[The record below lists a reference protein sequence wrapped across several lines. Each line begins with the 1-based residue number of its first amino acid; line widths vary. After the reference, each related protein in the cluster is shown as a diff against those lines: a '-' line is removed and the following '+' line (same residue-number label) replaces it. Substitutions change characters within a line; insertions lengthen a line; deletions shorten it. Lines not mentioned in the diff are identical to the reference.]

1 METDLDYGEV
11 AWFAQQFMKI
21 DGADITFHTLPGN
34 YAGTVYQ
41 GGQWVSYVM
50 IYPDEWLEMVNTYLN
65 PFEEEITLDD
75 VSILTEDD
83 NGTIYSTNDYYADDP
98 GWGNYY

>member
-1 METDLDYGEV
+1 MFLPATSAMMARFIL
-11 AWFAQQFMKI
+11 
-21 DGADITFHTLPGN
+21 LPGSN
-34 YAGTVYQ
+34 SSKSGPSRIIAWSSTS
-41 GGQWVSYVM
+41 WEM
-50 IYPDEWLEMVNTYLN
+50 CIRDRIYPDEWLEMVNTYLN